1 MSCGVDCRHG
11 SDPAFLWLW
20 QSPAA
25 MALIG
30 PLVWEAVYV
39 MSVDPKIPKKKK
51 MKNNLED
58 LFKYRLLGPNPNIS
72 DLGCLG

>member
-20 QSPAA
+20 QSPAS

-39 MSVDPKIPKKKK
+39 MSVDPKIPKKKNEK
-51 MKNNLED
+51 QPGGSVQIQTS
-58 LFKYRLLGPNPNIS
+58 RPQS
-72 DLGCLG
+72 